1 MTFENIFKSVLLEAL
16 EDPSGNV
23 PAIQRDGQRRHPSG
37 QESFEGSLDKG
48 TDPNEFLTQG
58 LKASVE
64 AVQRD
69 FNRRMTSFANSLS
82 PQAVKTMTI
91 GKLKHEINKV
101 FKYVDG
107 IQAFAKAKI
116 DALAQQPAAILAA
129 FIAADP
135 AKQRAFENLHKQLE
149 EFNKALMETE
159 GGLAQLK
166 GQIDE
171 FVDDISG
178 KAADEVIAK
187 MATDPND
194 PAAKNLGQQPV

>member
-23 PAIQRDGQRRHPSG
+23 PAIQRDGQKRHPSV
-37 QESFEGSLDKG
+37 QQSFNDTLDKG

-82 PQAVKTMTI
+82 PQAVRTMTI

-101 FKYVDG
+101 
-107 IQAFAKAKI
+107 
-116 DALAQQPAAILAA
+116 
-129 FIAADP
+129 
-135 AKQRAFENLHKQLE
+135 
-149 EFNKALMETE
+149 
-159 GGLAQLK
+159 
-166 GQIDE
+166 
-171 FVDDISG
+171 
-178 KAADEVIAK
+178 
-187 MATDPND
+187 
-194 PAAKNLGQQPV
+194 